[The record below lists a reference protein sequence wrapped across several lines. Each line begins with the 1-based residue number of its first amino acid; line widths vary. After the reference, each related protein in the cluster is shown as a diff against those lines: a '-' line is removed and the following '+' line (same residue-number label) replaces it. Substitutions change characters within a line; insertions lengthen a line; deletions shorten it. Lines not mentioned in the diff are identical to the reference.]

1 MNRPDPAQA
10 APTTAAAGQAG
21 SAPLLQ
27 LDGVSVAFAGL
38 KALTGVSFGLRAG
51 QIAAVIGP
59 NGAGKSTLFNA
70 VTGYVPLSAGTVR
83 FEGRDLAGMPPHRIS
98 ALGMRRTF
106 QNGGIFG
113 SMTVLENVLT
123 GLNQQTASSPA
134 GIVFGLP
141 GARRAEAQAA
151 RRAMELLDLLGL
163 AGLAGRVAA
172 DLSSGQQRIVEITR
186 ALAAR
191 AQLLLLDEPA
201 VGLSAHERDQLVEVL
216 RRLAREGV
224 AVLLVEH
231 TIDMV
236 MAVSEK
242 VVVLNYGQVIADG
255 APAEIRAHPAVLEA
269 YLGQQ

>member
-1 MNRPDPAQA
+1 M
-10 APTTAAAGQAG
+10 
-21 SAPLLQ
+21 SLLQ

-38 KALTGVSFGLRAG
+38 KALTNVSFVLRPG

-70 VTGYVPLSAGTVR
+70 ITGYVKPSAGTVR
-83 FEGRDLAGMPPHRIS
+83 FMGRDLAGLPPHRIS

-123 GLNQQTASSPA
+123 GLNQQTGGSPL
-134 GIVFGLP
+134 GIIFGLP
-141 GARRAEAQAA
+141 GARRAENAA
-151 RRAMELLDLLGL
+151 VLRARELLDLMGL
-163 AGLAGRVAA
+163 SAYADRVTA

-186 ALAAR
+186 ALAAKT
-191 AQLLLLDEPA
+191 QLLLLDEPA
-201 VGLSAHERDQLVEVL
+201 VGLSGTERDHLVAIL
-216 RRLAREGV
+216 RKLAAEGIS
-224 AVLLVEH
+224 VLLVEH

-242 VVVLNYGQVIADG
+242 VIVLNYGEVIADG
-255 APAEIRAHPAVLEA
+255 APAEIREHPAVLEA
-269 YLGQQ
+269 YLGHQ

>member
-1 MNRPDPAQA
+1 M
-10 APTTAAAGQAG
+10 
-21 SAPLLQ
+21 SLLQ
-27 LDGVSVAFAGL
+27 LDKVSVAFAGL
-38 KALTGVSFGLRAG
+38 KALTDVSFTLEAG

-70 VTGYVPLSAGTVR
+70 ITGYVKPSAGTVK
-83 FEGRDLAGMPPHRIS
+83 FMGRDLAGMQPHRVS

-106 QNGGIFG
+106 QNGGAFG
-113 SMTVLENVLT
+113 AMTVLENVLT
-123 GLNQQTASSPA
+123 GLSQQTGGSVL
-134 GIVFGLP
+134 GIIFGFP
-141 GARRAEAQAA
+141 GARRAELAAVQQA
-151 RRAMELLDLLGL
+151 RELMALMGL
-163 AGLAGRVAA
+163 SDYADRVTS

-191 AQLLLLDEPA
+191 TQLLLLDEPA
-201 VGLSAHERDQLVEVL
+201 VGLSGTERDHLVSIL
-216 RRLAREGV
+216 RKLASEGI

-242 VVVLNYGQVIADG
+242 VIVLNYGGVIADG
-255 APAEIRAHPAVLEA
+255 SPAEIREHPAVLEA

>member
-1 MNRPDPAQA
+1 M
-10 APTTAAAGQAG
+10 T
-21 SAPLLQ
+21 LLR

-38 KALTGVSFGLRAG
+38 KALTNVSFELEAG

-70 VTGYVPLSAGTVR
+70 ITGYVKPTTGTVR
-83 FEGRDLAGMPPHRIS
+83 FMDRDLTGLPPHRIS

-106 QNGGIFG
+106 QNGGAFT

-123 GLNQQTASSPA
+123 GLNQQTGGSPL
-134 GIVFGLP
+134 GIIFGMG
-141 GARRAEAQAA
+141 GARRAEAAA
-151 RRAMELLDLLGL
+151 VKKAHALLDLMGL
-163 AGLAGRVAA
+163 AAFADRATG

-186 ALAAR
+186 ALAAKT
-191 AQLLLLDEPA
+191 QLLLLDEPA
-201 VGLSAHERDQLVEVL
+201 VGLSGSERDHLVSIL
-216 RRLAREGV
+216 RRLASEGI

-242 VVVLNYGQVIADG
+242 VIVLNYGEVIADG
-255 APAEIRAHPAVLEA
+255 PPAEIREHPAVLEA
-269 YLGQQ
+269 YLGNA